1 MKKKK
6 MKKLWVVF
14 SVVVGLFLGMS
25 TVVLAAED
33 DRTIT
38 NETKETFLAP
48 SYLEQT
54 GAANTSVTVR
64 WGAVSGAEK
73 YQVNLSSDGGKNYKI
88 LGSTEAT
95 HVKITNLQSDCE
107 YRVKVF
113 AYSMA
118 DVYGYSISARVW
130 TAPKKVSL
138 SSYEFNGSG
147 CTFYMKNPGA
157 NVDGYKVTYK
167 NYKTGGSATRYV
179 PGYKSFS
186 LPFSAGQFYKVTI
199 MPYVKVD
206 NKMYCGS
213 ESVTTYVASQPKL
226 QKHSNTKSSMTVK
239 WSKCYGATSYSV
251 YLKKP
256 GSSSFTKVAT
266 TTALI
271 YTVKGMKIG
280 SGYQIRV
287 VANRQVNGKTYQSQK
302 NGYYTIRLYYV

>member
-38 NETKETFLAP
+38 NETKGTLPEP

-54 GAANTSVTVR
+54 GATTTSVTIR
-64 WGAVSGAEK
+64 WGVVSGAGGYRVK
-73 YQVNLSSDGGKNYKI
+73 LSSGGGNDYKI
-88 LGSTEAT
+88 LGDTQQTA
-95 HVKITNLQSDCE
+95 VKITDLNPDCS
-107 YRVKVF
+107 YIVRVF
-113 AYSMA
+113 AFHET
-118 DVYGYSISARVW
+118 DPYGYYREIKVW

-147 CTFYMKNPGA
+147 CTFRMKNPGA